1 MKYRVRKGHT
11 LYYPDGT
18 VRGHRGYV
26 ISALVPDERATL
38 ERQGDALEPTER
50 QAQPDAY
57 DAEKLAQEYGEAP
70 AVPAADDW
78 GGLENE
84 IMSLLDEIMP
94 DEEEEKPKAK
104 KKASKKKA
112 TKKKGILDRFKKGD
126 D

>member
-18 VRGHRGYV
+18 VRGERGYV

-57 DAEKLAQEYGEAP
+57 DAGKLAQEYGESKPDAK
-70 AVPAADDW
+70 ADDW
-78 GGLENE
+78 GGLEAE
-84 IMSLLDEIMP
+84 ILSLLDEIMP

-104 KKASKKKA
+104 KK
-112 TKKKGILDRFKKGD
+112 GILDRFKKGEE
-126 D
+126 